1 VAAAVLFGLTV
12 GAEIDVI
19 AYLTARRFGMKSY
32 GTIFGA
38 LMSALSVG
46 VALGPLTAGAFF
58 DYFGGYNQFLL
69 LTSVAMVLSALA
81 LLTINRDGP
90 GADFGHASH

>member
-1 VAAAVLFGLTV
+1 
-12 GAEIDVI
+12 
-19 AYLTARRFGMKSY
+19 MKHHVVPVKVY
-32 GTIFGA
+32 FTIFGA